1 MLSYLKDFSLIILLL
16 IAFNASGQTCCT
28 GSAPITGSVNIGA
41 IEANQWQLNFS
52 YDFNNISDLVQ
63 ENDLLNDDYLSRTT
77 TTMFIQGTYGFS
89 RGYGISVLMPVVQH
103 TETIQNST
111 IQSTTKNT
119 DLGDLTI
126 FGQKMIQPS
135 TTSTLIF
142 GVAIKLPT
150 GETQAKDQDNQFI
163 LPPTLQA
170 GTGTV
175 DYIFLVQGQK
185 SMQFRK
191 SLVLQQTFTYR
202 INTLS
207 TRFASHDNYQFGD
220 EFYAITSLAD
230 QLVTGS
236 LIHTPSL
243 SFNLRYA
250 GKNIIEQYEDPN
262 SGGWWLNLRTGW
274 GVNLTPKL
282 NLSVLYEIPIYR
294 DLNGFQLTTSYK
306 IIGVVNFKF

>member
-1 MLSYLKDFSLIILLL
+1 MLSYLKYFSLIALLL
-16 IAFNASGQTCCT
+16 IAFNARGQTCCT
-28 GSAPITGSVNIGA
+28 GSAPIIGAVNVGA

-52 YDFNNISDLVQ
+52 YDFNNISDLIQ
-63 ENDLLNDDYLSRTT
+63 ENDLLKDDYLSRTT
-77 TTMFIQGTYGFS
+77 TTIFIQGTYGFGH
-89 RGYGISVLMPVVQH
+89 GYGISVLMPVVQH

-111 IQSTTKNT
+111 TQTTTRNT
-119 DLGDLTI
+119 DFGDLTI
-126 FGQKMIQPS
+126 FGQKMFQPS

-142 GVAIKLPT
+142 GVAINLPT
-150 GETQAKDQDNQFI
+150 GETQAKDQDDQFI

-175 DYIFLVQGQK
+175 DYIFLIQGLK

-191 SLVLQQTFTYR
+191 SLVLQQSITYR

-207 TRFASHDNYQFGD
+207 TRFASHDNYQFGN

-230 QLVTGS
+230 QLVTGG

-250 GKNIIEQYEDPN
+250 GKNTIEQYEDPN
-262 SGGWWLNLRTGW
+262 SGGWWLNLRPGW
-274 GVNLTPKL
+274 GVNLSPKL
-282 NLSVLYEIPIYR
+282 NLSVLYEIPVYR

-306 IIGVVNFKF
+306 VIGVINFKI